1 MEASAEPSRIAARI
15 GTARVG
21 RVPRVVVVAIAGAWA
36 LAIAAQ
42 ATGNAGRLHHD
53 TLIEHGPALWVAL
66 PLALLAW
73 QAMTAA
79 MMLPS
84 SLPLV
89 RMFAHVSSRQPRP
102 RAAMVAFVG
111 GYALVWTAFGAFAFL
126 GDVAVHRAVDASP
139 WVRDRDWLIG
149 PGVLALAGAFQF
161 SSLKD
166 ACLRQCRHPSAFIL
180 RFYERGVGGGF
191 RLGAR
196 HGAFC
201 VGCCWALMLVL
212 FAVGVANIVWM
223 AVLTAV
229 MVHEKTR
236 PLGGRTVPVT
246 GSALLALASIIFL
259 YSAYEAGVL
268 G

>member
-1 MEASAEPSRIAARI
+1 MEASSQPGRVAARI
-15 GTARVG
+15 PTARAA
-21 RVPRVVVVAIAGAWA
+21 RVPPVLMVAIAAAWA
-36 LAIAAQ
+36 VAIAAQ
-42 ATGNAGRLHHD
+42 LTGNSGRLHHD
-53 TLIEHGPALWVAL
+53 ALIEHGPALWVAL
-66 PLALLAW
+66 PLSLVAW

-89 RMFAHVSSRQPRP
+89 RMFALASSRQPRP
-102 RAAMVAFVG
+102 RAAMLAFVG
-111 GYALVWTAFGAFAFL
+111 GYALVWTAFGGVAFL
-126 GDVAVHRAVDASP
+126 GDVAVHRSVDAST
-139 WVRDRDWLIG
+139 WLRDRDWLIG

-166 ACLRQCRHPSAFIL
+166 ACLRQCRHPGAFML
-180 RFYERGVGGGF
+180 RFYERGVKGGF

-201 VGCCWALMLVL
+201 VGCCWALMLVM

-223 AVLTAV
+223 AVLTGV

-236 PLGGRTVPVT
+236 PLGNRTVPIT
-246 GSALLALASIIFL
+246 GATLFGIASIVFL
-259 YSAYEAGVL
+259 YSAYENGVFH
-268 G
+268 